1 MDAHGKTTLW
11 SCLTLALCLAACGG
25 DAGDGRETADAGASP
40 ASEPAGE
47 QATASE
53 SGYTVVAVED
63 GGTIRGTVRFLGSV
77 PAPRTVEVTE
87 DIDAC
92 GETIQIQT
100 LEVGSGKGLANTVV
114 SLTDIGQ
121 GVALGASASPRG
133 IDQRGCRFA
142 PHAQL
147 AGVGHV
153 VEIRNGDPVSHNIH
167 TVAFDN
173 RPINRMQ
180 PPALEKLEVTFGAPE
195 KVKVKCDI
203 HEWMSAWII
212 VIDHPYHDIT
222 GADGSFVLENVP
234 PGTYTVEV
242 WHEELGSTTRTVTVA
257 AGQDTEVSFELT
269 ADIQQ
274 P

>member
-1 MDAHGKTTLW
+1 MVADWTKRMGSGL
-11 SCLTLALCLAACGG
+11 LLALPLAACGG
-25 DAGDGRETADAGASP
+25 GGDDSGGAAQRAAAVQEPTAQPETAGGDS
-40 ASEPAGE
+40 
-47 QATASE
+47 
-53 SGYTVVAVED
+53 YTVVPVED

-77 PAPRTVEVTE
+77 PTPRTVEVTE
-87 DIDAC
+87 DMDAC

-133 IDQRGCRFA
+133 INQRDCRFA

-180 PPALEKLEVTFGAPE
+180 PPALEKLEVTFRAPE

-203 HEWMSAWII
+203 HEWMSGWIV
-212 VIDHPYHDIT
+212 VIEHPYHDIT
-222 GADGSFVLENVP
+222 GTDGSFVLENVP
-234 PGTYTVEV
+234 PGTYTLEF
-242 WHEELGSTTRTVTVA
+242 WHEDLGSTTRTVTVT
-257 AGQDTEVSFELT
+257 AGQSTEASFELGAT
-269 ADIQQ
+269 SPQS
-274 P
+274 